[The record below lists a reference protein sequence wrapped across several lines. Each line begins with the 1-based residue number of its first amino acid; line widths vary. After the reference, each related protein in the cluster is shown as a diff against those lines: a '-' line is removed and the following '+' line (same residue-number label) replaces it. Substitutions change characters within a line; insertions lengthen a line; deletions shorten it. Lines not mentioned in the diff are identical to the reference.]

1 VTDPG
6 GGATVVVDTEV
17 VGDDVA
23 VDADR
28 WGALMAAVLAE
39 EGVAA
44 GARATLHF
52 VTDEAMVELNR
63 EHMGQDRPTDVLAFP
78 IDGLDAVGAAD
89 AGEAGPPALV
99 GDVVVCPTVAAEQA
113 AGHAG
118 TVDDEIALL
127 VVHGALHLV
136 GHDHAEADE
145 RTAMQARERALLAA
159 HHGPLAG
166 DPWADGA
173 PAS

>member
-1 VTDPG
+1 MTATG
-6 GGATVVVDTEV
+6 GRGTVVVASEV
-17 VGDDVA
+17 TCDEP

-28 WGALMAAVLAE
+28 WAALMAAVLAD
-39 EGVAA
+39 EGVAP
-44 GARATLHF
+44 GARAGLHF
-52 VTDEAMVELNR
+52 VDADDMVGLNR
-63 EHMGQDRPTDVLAFP
+63 EHMGQDGPTDVLAFP
-78 IDGLDAVGAAD
+78 IDGVEAVGAAGTD
-89 AGEAGPPALV
+89 DPPGLV
-99 GDVVVCPTVAAEQA
+99 GDVVVCPAVAAGQA

-159 HHGPLAG
+159 HHGPLTG
-166 DPWADGA
+166 DPWADAA
-173 PAS
+173 PAP